1 MICAYRT
8 IRHDITGATAV
19 LTAVARFEFT
29 PSIPA
34 FASIDASAANTE
46 ENSANIS
53 RIKNAGLK
61 ASVIFFGIATRS
73 RDQFL

>member
-29 PSIPA
+29 LSIPT
-34 FASIDASAANTE
+34 FASIDVSAANAE
-46 ENSANIS
+46 ESSANIS
-53 RIKNAGLK
+53 HIKNAGPK

>member
-8 IRHDITGATAV
+8 ISHDITGATAV

-29 PSIPA
+29 LSIPT
-34 FASIDASAANTE
+34 FASIDVSAANTE
-46 ENSANIS
+46 ESSANIS
-53 RIKNAGLK
+53 RIKNTGLK
-61 ASVIFFGIATRS
+61 ASVIFFGIAARR

>member
-8 IRHDITGATAV
+8 ISHDITGATAV

-61 ASVIFFGIATRS
+61 ASVIFFGIAARR

>member
-8 IRHDITGATAV
+8 ISHDITGATAV

-29 PSIPA
+29 LSIPT

-46 ENSANIS
+46 ESSANIS
-53 RIKNAGLK
+53 HIKNTGLK
-61 ASVIFFGIATRS
+61 ASVIFFGIAIRR

>member
-8 IRHDITGATAV
+8 ISHDITGATAV

-29 PSIPA
+29 PSIPT
-34 FASIDASAANTE
+34 FASIDVSAANTE

-61 ASVIFFGIATRS
+61 ASVIFFGIAIRR

>member
-1 MICAYRT
+1 MKT

-19 LTAVARFEFT
+19 LTAVARFEFI

-46 ENSANIS
+46 ESSANIS
-53 RIKNAGLK
+53 HIKNTGLK
-61 ASVIFFGIATRS
+61 ASVIFFGIAIRR

>member
-8 IRHDITGATAV
+8 ISHDITGATAV

-29 PSIPA
+29 PSIPT
-34 FASIDASAANTE
+34 FASIDVSAANTE

-61 ASVIFFGIATRS
+61 ASVIFFGIAARR